1 MGVSELRPTFGSSS
15 QAAVEQAGFAISK
28 YEEFIMERR
37 LFLKGVGGVAGGVA
51 LPAGVLR
58 GSETPES
65 KPTSPSAETHGL
77 PRRPLG
83 RTGVSISTVGFPGL
97 ALIHYDQKECNA
109 GIHKAFDEGVNYF
122 DVAPAYGNGQCETKM
137 GIGLTGLDRSRYFL
151 ACKTKKRDRDES
163 RKELEQS
170 LRLLKTDYF
179 DLYQMHHLVR
189 PEEVKQALGP
199 GGAIETFLK
208 AKEQGKVRY
217 LGFSAHTTKAAL
229 EALRG
234 FAFDTVMFPINF
246 VEYYLRDFGKEVL
259 ALAAERGA
267 AVLAIKPMSRGAW
280 PEGAPR
286 TRKWWYRSVEEPRE
300 VSLAMRFTL
309 SLPGVVS
316 GIPPSFLDLL
326 DKAIAAAR
334 SYQPPSEAELDELK
348 RIAKDCTSIFQREES
363 LVAWASPCRVSA

>member
-1 MGVSELRPTFGSSS
+1 
-15 QAAVEQAGFAISK
+15 
-28 YEEFIMERR
+28 MERR
-37 LFLKGVGGVAGGVA
+37 LFLKGVGGVAGGMA
-51 LPAGVLR
+51 LSAGAVSEGTAAEQKSPPPA
-58 GSETPES
+58 ES
-65 KPTSPSAETHGL
+65 AGL
-77 PRRPLG
+77 PRRRLG
-83 RTGVSISTVGFPGL
+83 RTDAYLSTVGFPGL

-109 GIHKAFDEGVNYF
+109 GIHRAFDEGVNFF
-122 DVAPAYGNGQCETKM
+122 DVAPAYGNGQAETKM
-137 GIGLTGLDRSRYFL
+137 GLGLVGLDRSRYFL
-151 ACKTKKRDRDES
+151 ACKTKKRDREES

-208 AKEQGKVRY
+208 AREQGKVKY

-246 VEYYLRDFGKEVL
+246 VEYFLRDFGKEVL

-280 PEGAPR
+280 PEGLPR

-300 VSLAMRFTL
+300 VNLAMRFAL

-326 DKAIAAAR
+326 DKAIVAAR
-334 SYQPPSEAELDELK
+334 SYQPPTDAELDELK
-348 RIAKDCTSIFQREES
+348 QIAKDCTSIFHREEA
-363 LVAWASPCRVSA
+363 LVA